1 MKNWSIMENLP
12 REQKCSTPPFF
23 LMDLALNFFSLHHQ
37 PKFLLLVHFY
47 QLPDMP
53 ICITDKSSYNYPI
66 NYQKF
71 LSAPKEKKL

>member
-37 PKFLLLVHFY
+37 PTFSIFLPTVRHVHV
-47 QLPDMP
+47 M
-53 ICITDKSSYNYPI
+53 CIADKSSYNYVI

-71 LSAPKEKKL
+71 LSAPKEKML